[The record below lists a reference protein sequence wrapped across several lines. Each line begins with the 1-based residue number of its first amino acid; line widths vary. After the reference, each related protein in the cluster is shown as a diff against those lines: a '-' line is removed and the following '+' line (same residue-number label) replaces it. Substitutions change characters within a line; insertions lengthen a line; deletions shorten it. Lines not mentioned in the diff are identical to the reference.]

1 MRHRAGRLAAP
12 MPRLLAPTQAWLFG
26 RGVDLAVFAGSAL
39 LSVAF
44 VLAAPWLG
52 VAGETPTW
60 AWLVFVVGVD
70 VAHVWSTLFR
80 TYLDGDEVAS
90 RPGLYVGAPLAAYA
104 VGVFAY
110 MASPGAFWTLFA
122 YVALFHFIRQQY
134 GWAALYSRKAR
145 ASAFERRLDAAAVY
159 AATLGPVVWWHANLP
174 RAFWWFVENDF
185 LAGLPRWMGTVALG
199 AHAAVLTLWAGAQL
213 SRIAR
218 GDGVQ
223 GGQVL
228 LVAATWVAWFG
239 GIVLAHDDFAFTV
252 MNVML
257 HGVPYFAL
265 LFRYARG
272 RHAEGGFGEWG
283 VLLRAGL
290 PGFLLFLGVLAAL
303 EEGLWDVLV
312 WHDRPV
318 LFGDGGLALEADVL
332 ALVVPLLALPQATH
346 YVLDAFVWKAGREPA
361 LLKRL
366 GWARPAAQGPAIT
379 SQAHKVVA
387 IPGGGE

>member
-1 MRHRAGRLAAP
+1 
-12 MPRLLAPTQAWLFG
+12 MPRLLSPAQAWLFG
-26 RGVDLAVFAGSAL
+26 PGADLSVFAGSAL
-39 LSVAF
+39 VSVAF

-52 VAGETPTW
+52 AVGDTPAW
-60 AWLVFVVGVD
+60 AWLLFVVGVD

-80 TYLDGDEVAS
+80 TYLDGEEVS
-90 RPGLYVGAPLAAYA
+90 RRPGLYVGAPLAAYTA
-104 VGVFAY
+104 GVFAY
-110 MASPGAFWTLFA
+110 MVSPGAFWSLFA

-134 GWAALYSRKAR
+134 GWMALYDRKAR
-145 ASAFERRLDAAAVY
+145 VSAFERRLDAAAIY

-174 RAFWWFVENDF
+174 RSFWWFVENDF
-185 LAGLPRWMGTVALG
+185 ISGLPRWMGTAALG
-199 AHAAVLTLWAGAQL
+199 AHAAVLTLWAGFQCL
-213 SRIAR
+213 RIAR
-218 GDGVQ
+218 GEGVQ
-223 GGQVL
+223 AGKVL
-228 LVAATWVAWFG
+228 LVVATWVAWFG
-239 GIVLAHDDFAFTV
+239 GIVLARDDFAFTV
-252 MNVML
+252 MNVVL

-272 RHAEGGFGEWG
+272 RHAEGGFGELG

-290 PGFLLFLGVLAAL
+290 PGFLLFLAGLALL

-318 LFGDGGLALEADVL
+318 LFGDSGPALEADVL

-346 YVLDAFVWKAGREPA
+346 YVLDAFIWKAGKEPE
-361 LLKRL
+361 LLVRL
-366 GWARPAAQGPAIT
+366 GWARAGQGPSNV